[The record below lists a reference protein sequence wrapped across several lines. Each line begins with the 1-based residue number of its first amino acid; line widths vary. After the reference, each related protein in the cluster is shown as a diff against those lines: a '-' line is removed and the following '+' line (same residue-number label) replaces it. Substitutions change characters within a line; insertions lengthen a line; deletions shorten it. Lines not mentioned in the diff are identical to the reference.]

1 MDKQKIPLLHQ
12 QLKAFFRSCEKETS
26 FMVDCELK
34 DRIRFI
40 YKVIFPGIKKFSFYF
55 RFLLSRFAF
64 YIDYSPLKV
73 FIYRLLGVK
82 IGKGVFISPDVYID
96 VHFPKLIRIDDYAIL
111 GHGISIFTH
120 EFLSKKYKLGR
131 VSIGKGAVVGAFS
144 IIASGVNIG
153 EQANI
158 TVRSTILK
166 DVPAFHKSGMD
177 NNTNPVNE

>member
-1 MDKQKIPLLHQ
+1 MNHQKISSLHY
-12 QLKAFFRSCEKETS
+12 QLKAFFQSDEKETS

-40 YKVIFPGIKKFSFYF
+40 YKVIFPKSRKYRFYF
-55 RFLLSRFAF
+55 RFFLARIAF
-64 YIDYSPLKV
+64 YMDHSSLKV

-82 IGKGVFISPDVYID
+82 IGKGVFISPDVFID

-111 GHGISIFTH
+111 GHGVSIFTH
-120 EFLSKKYKLGR
+120 EFISRKYKLGR
-131 VSIGKGAVVGAFS
+131 VHIGQGAVIGAFS
-144 IIASGVNIG
+144 VIGSGVNID

-166 DVPAFHKSGMD
+166 DVPAFHKSGTD
-177 NNTNPVNE
+177 NICVNE

>member
-1 MDKQKIPLLHQ
+1 MDQQKISFLHY
-12 QLKAFFRSCEKETS
+12 QLKAFFQSDEKESS

-40 YKVIFPGIKKFSFYF
+40 YKVIFPKGIKYCFYF
-55 RFLLSRFAF
+55 RFLLARIAF
-64 YIDYSPLKV
+64 YMDHSSLKV

-82 IGKGVFISPDVYID
+82 IGKGVFISPDVFID

-111 GHGISIFTH
+111 GHGVSIFTH
-120 EFLSKKYKLGR
+120 EFISKKYKLGR
-131 VSIGKGAVVGAFS
+131 VYIGKGAVIGAFAV
-144 IIASGVNIG
+144 IGSGVSIG

-166 DVPAFHKSGMD
+166 DVPAFHKSGTD
-177 NNTNPVNE
+177 NISVNE